1 MDKYNFILRLPELRV
16 LRVQA
21 DTYNNAVREAIK
33 KIGLICQII
42 PYDGFASD
50 DEKKRLYCIGEIE
63 KENLFIIYVKKDLG
77 TKKTIVRKYAMI
89 LVPQDVKDEKQCN
102 AIARQN
108 LERIYR
114 LPKDSGT
121 LFITYK
127 DEHRPRTHFQ

>member
-50 DEKKRLYCIGEIE
+50 DEKKRLY
-63 KENLFIIYVKKDLG
+63 
-77 TKKTIVRKYAMI
+77 
-89 LVPQDVKDEKQCN
+89 
-102 AIARQN
+102 
-108 LERIYR
+108 
-114 LPKDSGT
+114 
-121 LFITYK
+121 
-127 DEHRPRTHFQ
+127 